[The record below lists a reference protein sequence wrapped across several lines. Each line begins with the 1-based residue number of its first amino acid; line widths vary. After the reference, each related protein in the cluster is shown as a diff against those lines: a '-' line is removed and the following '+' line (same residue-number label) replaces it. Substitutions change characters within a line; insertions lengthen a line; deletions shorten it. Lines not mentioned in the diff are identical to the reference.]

1 MSATGSTF
9 KDWNADE
16 AYLSQSSGR
25 AAGGERRARRR
36 ALLVDDDFSWSDA
49 PPARSRRA
57 EAKPA
62 PRAGVVE
69 VRKPWDEPL
78 DVEHELDTAWGGS
91 LSAAAPAIE
100 YVETWDESTLEAVPD
115 GPRTV
120 VITGHGAE
128 RQVPMGRR
136 RRQSDLRIHERAG
149 FNPDRVAM
157 WAFLLGI
164 ALVLGAIIH

>member
-16 AYLSQSSGR
+16 AQLTR
-25 AAGGERRARRR
+25 AGRRR
-36 ALLVDDDFSWSDA
+36 ALLVDDDISWSDP
-49 PPARSRRA
+49 PPARPHRA
-57 EAKPA
+57 ALAPA
-62 PRAGVVE
+62 PRSTAVG
-69 VRKPWDEPL
+69 RPHQP
-78 DVEHELDTAWGGS
+78 ELDIERELDRAWGGS
-91 LSAAAPAIE
+91 LSETVAPQNSR
-100 YVETWDESTLEAVPD
+100 WDESTLEPVPA

-136 RRQSDLRIHERAG
+136 QRGSDLRIHERSG

-157 WAFLLGI
+157 WAFVLGVALL
-164 ALVLGAIIH
+164 LGAIIH

>member
-16 AYLSQSSGR
+16 AGMGR
-25 AAGGERRARRR
+25 AAGGRRR
-36 ALLVDDDFSWSDA
+36 ALLVDDDFSWSDP
-49 PPARSRRA
+49 PPARPRHA
-57 EAKPA
+57 APA
-62 PRAGVVE
+62 PRSTAVAVRE
-69 VRKPWDEPL
+69 VWDERL
-78 DVEHELDTAWGGS
+78 DLEHELDTAWGGR
-91 LSAAAPAIE
+91 LSDV
-100 YVETWDESTLEAVPD
+100 VEPQPDPTWDESTLEPVPD

-128 RQVPMGRR
+128 RQIPMGRR
-136 RRQSDLRIHERAG
+136 QRNSELRIHERAG
-149 FNPDRVAM
+149 FNPDRIAM